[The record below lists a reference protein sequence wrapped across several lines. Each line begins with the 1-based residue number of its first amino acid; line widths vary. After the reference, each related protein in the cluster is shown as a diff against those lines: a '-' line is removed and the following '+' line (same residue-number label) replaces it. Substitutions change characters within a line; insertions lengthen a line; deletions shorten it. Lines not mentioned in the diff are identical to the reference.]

1 MRTNYGKMR
10 TTKELLYVMA
20 IKEGKCVR
28 KLGEVTN
35 QMLQRD
41 GGWQREKDM
50 ANNEEGHLSE
60 EGASQWSGEARGAR
74 LL

>member
-1 MRTNYGKMR
+1 MR
-10 TTKELLYVMA
+10 TTRELLYVMA

-28 KLGEVTN
+28 KLGAVIN

-41 GGWQREKDM
+41 EGWRKEKDM

-60 EGASQWSGEARGAR
+60 EGASQWSGEAPGAR